1 MKILFMGTPKIAAD
15 ILDAIVKAGYM
26 PGLIVTQPDREK
38 NRGKKVL
45 PSEVKILATELGIP
59 VLQPEKIK
67 NNESFVEALREYEP
81 DITIVAAYGRI
92 LPKEV
97 LDIPKH
103 GSINVHASLLP
114 KYRGASPIQQ
124 AILEG
129 DEITGV
135 TIMKMD
141 EGLDT
146 GDMLLKGELP
156 IGNMNSEELSEEL
169 GRLGGELLVKALPGI
184 FDGTISSEK
193 QDDALATFTG
203 IIKKDDGRISFKD
216 YTGSEIERMIRA
228 YYPWPGVSVPFENER
243 MKLVRVSVPKDFDDS
258 YEAGEVIGADND
270 GITVMTKAGAITIEE
285 LQLPGK
291 NAVSASAFLR
301 GHKINRKSFVE

>member
-1 MKILFMGTPKIAAD
+1 MKIVFMGTPKIAAD
-15 ILDAIVKAGYM
+15 ILDAIVKAGYT

-67 NNESFVEALREYEP
+67 SNESFVEALREYEP

-92 LPKEV
+92 LSKEV

-156 IGNMNSEELSEEL
+156 IGNMNSEELSGEL

-216 YTGSEIERMIRA
+216 YTGSEIERMVRA

-243 MKLVRVSVPKDFDDS
+243 MKLVRVSVPNDFDDS